1 MQFMITRHTQKSSW
15 DKFEVQDIA
24 IEKFRKFA
32 TEHNVSFSNRTHLSL
47 FKSDIWL
54 TVAIFHSALFHS
66 HKGTRHPS
74 RSSTKRRRDIKIVN
88 F

>member
-32 TEHNVSFSNRTHLSL
+32 TEHNVRIQTRRT
-47 FKSDIWL
+47 
-54 TVAIFHSALFHS
+54 
-66 HKGTRHPS
+66 
-74 RSSTKRRRDIKIVN
+74 STM
-88 F
+88 